1 MTRKKYWMVLS
12 GSLLSLLLLVVVFSR
27 LDWNAFQASFSQLHL
42 PILGGSALL
51 ILLSVAVRGL
61 RWHLI
66 TGLKIQQF
74 KYVWQATNIGYLGN
88 MIYPVRA
95 GEILR
100 IITLQHLTGLR
111 FGNVLSSSV
120 IDRILDVIMLG
131 FASLLVLWLHR
142 GHLDPMLVEKME
154 YSILGV
160 SSVAISSLL
169 LMVIYVE
176 SLHVWVEQG
185 VFWKRF
191 PRMQEWLIH
200 GLDGV
205 RVFRSSPHPLL
216 IVLLSVLAFSID
228 FFWMWQVMFA
238 FGWDLPLETAVTVG
252 VFITI
257 GAALPSA
264 PGYLGVYQVACILA
278 LQLYSQPQ
286 APAVAYSIIL
296 QLLYFLTVGLQGAIV
311 MLACGFNIFK
321 IAHRHETAPTKHSH

>member
-12 GSLLSLLLLVVVFSR
+12 GSLLSLLLLVLVFSR
-27 LDWNAFQASFSQLHL
+27 LDWKAFQESFTQLHL
-42 PILGGSALL
+42 PILGVSALF
-51 ILLSVAVRGL
+51 ILLSVTIRGL

-66 TGLKIQQF
+66 TGLKLKQF

-95 GEILR
+95 GEVLR

-131 FASLLVLWLHR
+131 FSSLLVLWLHR
-142 GHLDPMLVEKME
+142 GNLDTMLVEKIE
-154 YSILGV
+154 YSILGI
-160 SSVAISSLL
+160 SSLAISSLL
-169 LMVIYVE
+169 LTVIYVE

-185 VFWKRF
+185 AFWKRF
-191 PRMQEWLIH
+191 PRLLEWLIH

-205 RVFRSSPHPLL
+205 RVFRRSPHPLL
-216 IVLLSVLAFSID
+216 IVLLSIFAFVVD

-238 FGWDLPLETAVTVG
+238 FGWDLPLETAITVG

-278 LQLYSQPQ
+278 LQLYNQPQ

-296 QLLYFLTVGLQGAIV
+296 QLLYFLTVGLQGAMV
-311 MLACGFNIFK
+311 MLFCGFNIFR
-321 IAHRHETAPTKHSH
+321 IAHSRDTAPPTP

>member
-12 GSLLSLLLLVVVFSR
+12 GSFLSLLLLVLVFSR
-27 LDWNAFQASFSQLHL
+27 LDWKAFQESFTKLHL
-42 PILGGSALL
+42 PILGVSALL

-66 TGLKIQQF
+66 TGLKFKQF

-100 IITLQHLTGLR
+100 IITLQHLTNLR

-160 SSVAISSLL
+160 SSIAISGLL

-176 SLHVWVEQG
+176 SLHTWVEQG
-185 VFWKRF
+185 EFWKRF
-191 PRMQEWLIH
+191 PRLQEWLIH

-205 RVFRSSPHPLL
+205 RVFRRSPHPSL
-216 IVLLSVLAFSID
+216 IVMLSVFAFAID

-238 FGWDLPLETAVTVG
+238 FGWDFPLETAVTVG

-278 LQLYSQPQ
+278 LQLYNQPQ
-286 APAVAYSIIL
+286 APAVAYSLIL
-296 QLLYFLTVGLQGAIV
+296 QLLYFSTVGLQGAIV

-321 IAHRHETAPTKHSH
+321 IAHSSPSKEKQTV